1 MWYLEKLVR
10 RFGGDT
16 SGNIA
21 LTAALTSPILV
32 GILALGVDYGYL
44 TVQKREAQQA
54 ADLAAISGVADIN
67 NPEQSVAQ
75 YFKLNNL
82 NLGVVSPAGLIT
94 ANGVVP
100 FDPQKPFTSANG
112 YAEVIKG
119 RYEPDPN
126 IAVGQRFVPNATPT
140 NALKVTITEK
150 GQIFFAGAFAS
161 APTISASGTASG
173 NQLAA
178 FSIGSRLTS
187 VNNGLLNAILGGL
200 LGTTVNLNVMD
211 YNALIDADINALQ
224 VLNALALDLNL
235 TAGTYKD
242 LLNTDITYGKLLSVL
257 GKTTGVKPAVATVLK
272 TLERAANKTQLTLKL
287 AQVLN
292 LGPVQEQLIG
302 AGDNLKV
309 MASVFDLLNAS
320 AIAANGGQQI
330 AVDLGAGIPGLAS
343 TKIKLAI
350 GEAPVGTPALAVGG
364 QGTIVRT
371 AQTRLSVEVAVDG
384 LSAIAG
390 LRVRVPIYID
400 LAQSEARLAAIRC
413 TGGGQGTVD
422 VDVVPG
428 AADIA
433 LGDVDTSAF
442 NNFGKTPRV
451 VQAAVVDSALLK
463 ILGKAQITASNMTK
477 TKVTFSQADITQG
490 TVKNVSTKDT
500 ATSLIQSLLKNL
512 DLDIKV
518 LFLTLGTPTLVTSA
532 LADTLSLVTKPLD
545 TVLYNTLLVLG
556 IKIGEAD
563 VRVTDVRCMQ
573 PALVQ

>member
-1 MWYLEKLVR
+1 MWYFSRLAR
-10 RFGGDT
+10 RFKNDR

-21 LTAALTSPILV
+21 LTAALTSPLLLGV
-32 GILALGVDYGYL
+32 LALGVDFGYL
-44 TVQKREAQQA
+44 TVQKRQAQQS
-54 ADLAAISGVADIN
+54 ADLAAISGATDLS
-67 NPEQSVAQ
+67 NPEQSVAN
-75 YFKLNNL
+75 YFQLNGL
-82 NLGVVSPAGLIT
+82 NLGVVTPSGLIT
-94 ANGVVP
+94 ANGLVP
-100 FDPQKPFTSANG
+100 FDRQEPFTSVGG
-112 YAEVIKG
+112 YAEVVKG
-119 RYEPDPN
+119 RYVPDPN
-126 IAVGQRFVPNATPT
+126 VAVGERFVANAAPA

-161 APTISASGTASG
+161 APTISATGTASG

-178 FSIGSRLTS
+178 FSIGSRLAS
-187 VNNGLLNAILGGL
+187 VNNGLLNGVLGGL
-200 LGTTVNLNVMD
+200 LGTTLSLNVMD
-211 YNALIDADINALQ
+211 YNALLDADINALQ
-224 VLNALALDLNL
+224 MLNALALDLNL

-242 LLNTDITYGKLLSVL
+242 VLNTEITYGRFLAAL

-272 TLERAANKTQLTLKL
+272 TVERAANKTQLTLKL
-287 AQVLN
+287 AEVLN
-292 LGPVQEQLIG
+292 LGPVSEQLIG
-302 AGDNLKV
+302 TGENLKV
-309 MASVFDLLNAS
+309 MATVFDLVNAS
-320 AIAANGGQQI
+320 AIAANAGQQI
-330 AVDLGAGIPGLAS
+330 SVDLGAGIPGLAS
-343 TKIKLAI
+343 TKIRLAI
-350 GEAPVGTPALAVGG
+350 GEPPVGTPPLAVGAP
-364 QGTIVRT
+364 GTIVRT
-371 AQTRLSVEVAVDG
+371 AQTRLFVEVAVDG

-400 LAQSEARLAAIRC
+400 LAQSEGRLAAIRC

-428 AADIA
+428 VADIA

-451 VQAAVVDSALLK
+451 TQAAVVDSALLK
-463 ILGKAQITASNMTK
+463 ILGKAQVISSNMST
-477 TKVTFSQADITQG
+477 TRLTFSQAEITQAA
-490 TVKNVSTKDT
+490 VKSVSTRDT
-500 ATSLIQSLLKNL
+500 ATSLVQSLLKNL

-563 VRVTDVRCMQ
+563 VRVTDVRCMH

>member
-1 MWYLEKLVR
+1 MWYLKKLVR
-10 RFGGDT
+10 RFHHDT

-21 LTAALTSPILV
+21 LTAALTSPLIAV
-32 GILALGVDYGYL
+32 TLALGVDYGYL
-44 TVQKREAQQA
+44 TVQKREVQQA
-54 ADLAAISGVADIN
+54 ADLAAISGATDMAS
-67 NPEQSVAQ
+67 PEQSVAQ
-75 YFKLNNL
+75 YFKLNSL
-82 NLGVVSPAGLIT
+82 NLGVVSPSGLIT
-94 ANGVVP
+94 PEGIVP
-100 FDPQKPFTSANG
+100 FDPQEPFANVGG

-126 IAVGQRFVPNATPT
+126 IAVGERFIPGATPA

-161 APTISASGTASG
+161 APTVSATGTASG

-178 FSIGSRLTS
+178 FSIGSRLLS
-187 VNNGLLNAILGGL
+187 VNGGLLNGILGGL
-200 LGTTVNLNVMD
+200 LGTTVSLNVMD
-211 YNALIDADINALQ
+211 YNALIDADINALH
-224 VLNALALDLNL
+224 VLNALAVDLNL

-242 LLNTDITYGKLLSVL
+242 VLETDITYGKLLNVL
-257 GKTTGVKPAVATVLK
+257 GKTTGVKPTVATVLK

-287 AQVLN
+287 AEILN
-292 LGPVQEQLIG
+292 LGPVSEQLVG
-302 AGDNLKV
+302 SGDNLKV
-309 MASVFDLLNAS
+309 MASVFDLINAS

-350 GEAPVGTPALAVGG
+350 GEPPVGTPPLAVGAP
-364 QGTIVRT
+364 GTIVRT

-390 LRVRVPIYID
+390 LRVRVPLYVE
-400 LAQSEARLAAIRC
+400 LAHSEARLAAIRC

-422 VDVVPG
+422 VEVVPG
-428 AADIA
+428 IADIA
-433 LGDVDTSAF
+433 LGDVDMTAF
-442 NNFGKTPRV
+442 NNFGKDPRV
-451 VQAAVVDSALLK
+451 KQTAVVDSALLK
-463 ILGKAQITASNMTK
+463 VLGKAQITAANMSK
-477 TKVTFSQADITQG
+477 TKLTFSQSEITQAV
-490 TVKNVSTKDT
+490 VKNVSTKDT

-512 DLDIKV
+512 DLDIQL
-518 LFLTLGTPTLVTSA
+518 LFLTLGTPTLIQSA

-545 TVLYNTLLVLG
+545 NVLYNTLLVLG

-563 VRVTDVRCMQ
+563 VRVTDVRCMH

>member
-1 MWYLEKLVR
+1 
-10 RFGGDT
+10 
-16 SGNIA
+16 
-21 LTAALTSPILV
+21 
-32 GILALGVDYGYL
+32 
-44 TVQKREAQQA
+44 
-54 ADLAAISGVADIN
+54 
-67 NPEQSVAQ
+67 
-75 YFKLNNL
+75 
-82 NLGVVSPAGLIT
+82 
-94 ANGVVP
+94 
-100 FDPQKPFTSANG
+100 
-112 YAEVIKG
+112 
-119 RYEPDPN
+119 
-126 IAVGQRFVPNATPT
+126 
-140 NALKVTITEK
+140 
-150 GQIFFAGAFAS
+150 
-161 APTISASGTASG
+161 
-173 NQLAA
+173 
-178 FSIGSRLTS
+178 
-187 VNNGLLNAILGGL
+187 
-200 LGTTVNLNVMD
+200 
-211 YNALIDADINALQ
+211 
-224 VLNALALDLNL
+224 
-235 TAGTYKD
+235 
-242 LLNTDITYGKLLSVL
+242 
-257 GKTTGVKPAVATVLK
+257 
-272 TLERAANKTQLTLKL
+272 
-287 AQVLN
+287 
-292 LGPVQEQLIG
+292 
-302 AGDNLKV
+302 
-309 MASVFDLLNAS
+309 
-320 AIAANGGQQI
+320 
-330 AVDLGAGIPGLAS
+330 
-343 TKIKLAI
+343 
-350 GEAPVGTPALAVGG
+350 VGG

-371 AQTRLSVEVAVDG
+371 AQTRLAVEVAVDG